1 MKKYFFLTLAIMVTA
16 NLSFAAD
23 DVRTRPDLYYL
34 EISEVVDSY
43 KLLPPPPEIDSISFL
58 NDKSQYEK
66 GKLLRKTPRGEQA
79 FRDAHVTADGVPQ
92 AFSQAFG
99 IEINKKNTP
108 EIFKLLGNM
117 REDAG
122 ELATRGAKVA
132 YMRIRPFAYFEEST
146 CRPDDEGSLSRNG
159 SYPSGHTAI
168 GWASA
173 LVLAEIN
180 PARQEEIISRGYEMG
195 QSRVICG
202 YHWQSD
208 IDAGRIVAS
217 AVVAK
222 LHTNPNFINQ
232 LNKAKEEFKRLETIK
247 KIK

>member
-1 MKKYFFLTLAIMVTA
+1 MKKNIFLVLVLIVSS
-16 NLSFAAD
+16 NLSFSAD
-23 DVRTRPDLYYL
+23 DVRTKPDLYYL

-58 NDKSQYEK
+58 NDKAQYEK

-79 FRDAHVTADGVPQ
+79 YKDAYITADGVPQ

-99 IEINKKNTP
+99 IEITKKNTP
-108 EIFKLLGNM
+108 EIFKLLGNL

-122 ELATRGAKVA
+122 DLATRRAKQE

-146 CRPDDEGSLSRNG
+146 CRVDDEGSLSKNG

-180 PARQEEIISRGYEMG
+180 PERQNEIISRGYEMG

-208 IDAGRIVAS
+208 IDAARVVSS
-217 AVVAK
+217 AVVAR
-222 LHTNPNFINQ
+222 LHSNQKFITQ
-232 LNKAKEEFKRLETIK
+232 LNKAKEEFKRLKLSK
-247 KIK
+247 K

>member
-1 MKKYFFLTLAIMVTA
+1 MKKNLFLTLAILVTV
-16 NLSFAAD
+16 NLSFSAD
-23 DVRTRPDLYYL
+23 DVRTKPNLYYL

-43 KLLPPPPEIDSISFL
+43 KLLPPPPEIDSIGFL
-58 NDKSQYEK
+58 NDKAQYEK
-66 GKLLRKTPRGEQA
+66 GKQLRKTPRGEQA
-79 FRDAHVTADGVPQ
+79 YKDAHVEADGVPQ
-92 AFSQAFG
+92 AFSEAFG
-99 IEINKKNTP
+99 IEITKKNTP

-122 ELATRGAKVA
+122 DLATRGAKMG

-146 CRPDDEGSLSRNG
+146 CRPDDEKSLSKNG

-173 LVLAEIN
+173 LILAEIN
-180 PARQEEIISRGYEMG
+180 PDRQNEIITRGYEMG

-208 IDAGRIVAS
+208 IDAARVVAS
-217 AVVAK
+217 AVVAR
-222 LHTNPNFINQ
+222 LHNNPSFIIQ
-232 LNKAKEEFKRLETIK
+232 LNKAKEEFKRMESSK
-247 KIK
+247 KVK